1 MNSVSREPA
10 GVPDHCPLC
19 GAPVTQEM
27 HDAVEQACCLECGCR
42 IEGAALLLEFWER
55 ERTAIE
61 LSFSQ
66 PLTLETRLSELDF
79 ESLVLVELVMLLE
92 GEVTVLISDVDD
104 EALSQSR
111 TVRELLCRLSH
122 FVEGRGD

>member
-1 MNSVSREPA
+1 MNSVSREFA

-19 GAPVTQEM
+19 AAPVALKM
-27 HDAVEQACCLECGCR
+27 NDAAGQACCRSCGCR
-42 IEGAALLLEFWER
+42 IEGAKLLLEFWER

-66 PLTLETRLSELDF
+66 PLTLETRLSELEY

-111 TVRELLCRLSH
+111 TVRELLSRLSH
-122 FVEGRGD
+122 SVKARGD